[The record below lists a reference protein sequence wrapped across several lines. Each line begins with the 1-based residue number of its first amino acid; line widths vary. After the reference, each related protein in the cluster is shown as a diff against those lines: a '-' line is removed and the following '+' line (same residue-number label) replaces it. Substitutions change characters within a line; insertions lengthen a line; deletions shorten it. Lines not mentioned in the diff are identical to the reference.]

1 MSGLICTGRI
11 SDRLRAFLCSGPSWF
26 VALPLPQSIQRL
38 ASSGDA
44 RLGAGWLRLGSL
56 GGLFFEQVV
65 QFESCHGIASGQKG
79 SAFFSGKHRQDQW
92 LMEPPGEAASRLGGV
107 LVT

>member
-11 SDRLRAFLCSGPSWF
+11 SDSLRIRAFLRSGPSWF

-44 RLGAGWLRLGSL
+44 RLGARLGSL